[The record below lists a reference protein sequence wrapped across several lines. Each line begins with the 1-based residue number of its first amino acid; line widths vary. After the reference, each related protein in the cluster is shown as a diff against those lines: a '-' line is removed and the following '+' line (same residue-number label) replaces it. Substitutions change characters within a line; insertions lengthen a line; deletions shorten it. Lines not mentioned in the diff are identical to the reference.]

1 LVGAML
7 SNVSLKQI
15 FDSWG
20 TDKGHAQYPGVY
32 ECLFRSCREQV
43 TAVLEVGIGTM
54 IPGAHS
60 SMQGYV
66 LPGYKPGGSLRAWR
80 DFFVNA
86 TIYGLD
92 VQPDTQFDDEERI
105 ITRLCDSCDASAVRA
120 VMETQGWPREFDI
133 IIDDGSHYAED
144 QLSTFTN
151 LFPFLKH
158 NGLYIIED
166 VVGDNHQHLSNKL
179 VETLAYNPHFVLGPE
194 NNMLVILKASRIT
207 PWKLAPSDW
216 AWSEPP
222 RPRIEA
228 IRILDMSASNSWA
241 EFAALFCNTREA
253 FLDRNRMD
261 QIPTAMGARCRWSC
275 SISIGSNR
283 LTTAWDI
290 TPVITWSRKSLTY
303 ANSRSEN
310 PIIARFGGEEFLILL
325 PETEL
330 AAAQRVAERL
340 RRKVERVPFLS
351 LQRPSMRRSA
361 LGLRKLIRAWIAF
374 WFDKTCRPGPLHRK
388 TPAEIV
394 SAPPYIGFQSRNM
407 VAWDAA
413 PCSRAQR
420 VHARMQVLHRKD
432 AAPVAN
438 NRRTTRL
445 EPDPMSA
452 LHRKPLQKRGAWHR
466 SDRERAKPGWHI
478 SIDVVKSS
486 NRFCKKAWW
495 DLATRVW
502 HGPTR
507 VAWRC
512 PAE

>member
-1 LVGAML
+1 LIFADDTLVVIRSVRLCAGFLMGQGQNQACGGAPSDILQQVLSLLAAQMQTTRCNSEDHLVGAML

-105 ITRLCDSCDASAVRA
+105 ITRLCDSCDASAVHA

-207 PWKLAPSDW
+207 P
-216 AWSEPP
+216 
-222 RPRIEA
+222 
-228 IRILDMSASNSWA
+228 
-241 EFAALFCNTREA
+241 
-253 FLDRNRMD
+253 
-261 QIPTAMGARCRWSC
+261 
-275 SISIGSNR
+275 
-283 LTTAWDI
+283 
-290 TPVITWSRKSLTY
+290 
-303 ANSRSEN
+303 
-310 PIIARFGGEEFLILL
+310 
-325 PETEL
+325 
-330 AAAQRVAERL
+330 
-340 RRKVERVPFLS
+340 
-351 LQRPSMRRSA
+351 
-361 LGLRKLIRAWIAF
+361 
-374 WFDKTCRPGPLHRK
+374 
-388 TPAEIV
+388 
-394 SAPPYIGFQSRNM
+394 
-407 VAWDAA
+407 
-413 PCSRAQR
+413 
-420 VHARMQVLHRKD
+420 
-432 AAPVAN
+432 
-438 NRRTTRL
+438 
-445 EPDPMSA
+445 
-452 LHRKPLQKRGAWHR
+452 
-466 SDRERAKPGWHI
+466 
-478 SIDVVKSS
+478 
-486 NRFCKKAWW
+486 
-495 DLATRVW
+495 
-502 HGPTR
+502 
-507 VAWRC
+507 
-512 PAE
+512 